1 MPRRK
6 STRDIL
12 SDVAAPSS
20 DERRREWERILK
32 LSPGELGSEKQRRR
46 QQARDAQIL
55 QALRE
60 SYRAGGVTTCDN
72 LHQTQQRREEKE

>member
-6 STRDIL
+6 SRRRTL
-12 SDVAAPSS
+12 SDAAPPLS

-60 SYRAGGVTTCDN
+60 SYRAGGINT
-72 LHQTQQRREEKE
+72 